1 MCLAKAIYLK
11 DKYSMHL
18 DKPPVDDHEA
28 AMARAQ
34 LYKLAKYSAKLF
46 NMIEEGEELEGWVQ
60 AKLTKA
66 SDYVSAVY
74 HHLEYEKFA
83 KSQIDDGP
91 REFEESVQQ
100 QVKNSLLEQWNQHKQ
115 GK

>member
-1 MCLAKAIYLK
+1 MDPKNTVI
-11 DKYSMHL
+11 
-18 DKPPVDDHEA
+18 DDHEA
-28 AMARAQ
+28 KMAKAQ

-60 AKLTKA
+60 AKITKA

-74 HHLEYEKFA
+74 HHLEYEKMVR
-83 KSQIDDGP
+83 SQIEKGP
-91 REFEESVQQ
+91 RTFEDQVQESI
-100 QVKNSLLEQWNQHKQ
+100 KRSLQENWNTVKQ

>member
-1 MCLAKAIYLK
+1 MDPLNAPKI
-11 DKYSMHL
+11 
-18 DKPPVDDHEA
+18 DDHEA

-74 HHLEYEKFA
+74 HYLEYERFA
-83 KSQIDDGP
+83 KEQVDLGP
-91 REFEESVQQ
+91 REFEEGVQAK
-100 QVKNSLLEQWNQHKQ
+100 VKDDLQEQWLRQKQ
-115 GK
+115 GR

>member
-1 MCLAKAIYLK
+1 MDPLNAPKI
-11 DKYSMHL
+11 
-18 DKPPVDDHEA
+18 DDHEA
-28 AMARAQ
+28 AMTRAQ

-74 HHLEYEKFA
+74 HYLEYERFA
-83 KSQIDDGP
+83 KEQVDLGP
-91 REFEESVQQ
+91 REFEEGVQAK
-100 QVKNSLLEQWNQHKQ
+100 VKDDLQEQWLRQKQ
-115 GK
+115 GR

>member
-1 MCLAKAIYLK
+1 MDLTKLEK
-11 DKYSMHL
+11 
-18 DKPPVDDHEA
+18 VDDHEA

-74 HHLEYEKFA
+74 HYLEYEKFA
-83 KSQIDDGP
+83 NEQIEIGP
-91 REFEESVQQ
+91 REFEEGVQAK
-100 QVKNSLLEQWNQHKQ
+100 VKDSLKEEWLKHKQ

>member
-1 MCLAKAIYLK
+1 MDLK
-11 DKYSMHL
+11 NYQK
-18 DKPPVDDHEA
+18 VDDHEA

-74 HHLEYEKFA
+74 HYLEYERFA
-83 KSQIDDGP
+83 KEQINLGP
-91 REFEESVQQ
+91 RDFEEGYQAK
-100 QVKNSLLEQWNQHKQ
+100 VKDSLREEWLQHKQ
-115 GK
+115 GR

>member
-1 MCLAKAIYLK
+1 MDHENTPI
-11 DKYSMHL
+11 
-18 DKPPVDDHEA
+18 DDHEA
-28 AMARAQ
+28 KMAKAQ

-74 HHLEYEKFA
+74 HHLEYEKMM
-83 KSQIDDGP
+83 KSQIDTGP
-91 REFEESVQQ
+91 RTFEEIEQAK
-100 QVKNSLLEQWNQHKQ
+100 VKSSLQEQWINRKQ
-115 GK
+115 GN

>member
-1 MCLAKAIYLK
+1 MNHENAPI
-11 DKYSMHL
+11 
-18 DKPPVDDHEA
+18 DDHEA
-28 AMARAQ
+28 KMARAQ

-74 HHLEYEKFA
+74 HHLEYEKMM
-83 KSQIDDGP
+83 KSQIDTGP
-91 REFEESVQQ
+91 RTFEESEQEK
-100 QVKNSLLEQWNQHKQ
+100 VKSSLHEQWLNRKQ
-115 GK
+115 GN

>member
-1 MCLAKAIYLK
+1 MDLEKQPI
-11 DKYSMHL
+11 
-18 DKPPVDDHEA
+18 DDHEA

-74 HHLEYEKFA
+74 HHLEYERFA
-83 KSQIDDGP
+83 SSQVDQGP
-91 REFEESVQQ
+91 REFEESVQE
-100 QVKNSLLEQWNQHKQ
+100 QVKNSLVEQWNKHKQ

>member
-1 MCLAKAIYLK
+1 MDPLNSPK
-11 DKYSMHL
+11 
-18 DKPPVDDHEA
+18 VDDHEA

-60 AKLTKA
+60 SKLTKA

-83 KSQIDDGP
+83 KEQIDIGP
-91 REFEESVQQ
+91 REFQEGVRA
-100 QVKNSLLEQWNQHKQ
+100 KIKDDLREQWLKQKQ
-115 GK
+115 GR

>member
-1 MCLAKAIYLK
+1 MDLENLK
-11 DKYSMHL
+11 K
-18 DKPPVDDHEA
+18 VDDHEA

-74 HHLEYEKFA
+74 HYLEYERFA
-83 KSQIDDGP
+83 QEQVDLGP
-91 REFEESVQQ
+91 REFEEGVQAK
-100 QVKNSLLEQWNQHKQ
+100 VKDSLREEWLKHKQ
-115 GK
+115 GR

>member
-1 MCLAKAIYLK
+1 MDPLNVPK
-11 DKYSMHL
+11 
-18 DKPPVDDHEA
+18 VDDHEA

-60 AKLTKA
+60 AKITKA

-74 HHLEYEKFA
+74 HHLEYEKMVR
-83 KSQIDDGP
+83 SQIEKGP
-91 REFEESVQQ
+91 RTFEDQVQESI
-100 QVKNSLLEQWNQHKQ
+100 KRSLQENWNTVKQ

>member
-1 MCLAKAIYLK
+1 MDPLNIPK
-11 DKYSMHL
+11 
-18 DKPPVDDHEA
+18 VDDHEA

-74 HHLEYEKFA
+74 HYLEYERFA
-83 KSQIDDGP
+83 KEQVDLGP
-91 REFEESVQQ
+91 REFEEGLQAK
-100 QVKNSLLEQWNQHKQ
+100 VKDDLREQWLRQKQ
-115 GK
+115 GQ

>member
-1 MCLAKAIYLK
+1 MDPLNAPK
-11 DKYSMHL
+11 
-18 DKPPVDDHEA
+18 VDDHEA

-74 HHLEYEKFA
+74 HYLEYERFA
-83 KSQIDDGP
+83 KEQVDIGP
-91 REFEESVQQ
+91 REFEEGTQAK
-100 QVKNSLLEQWNQHKQ
+100 VKDGLREEWLRHKQ

>member
-1 MCLAKAIYLK
+1 MDLTKLE
-11 DKYSMHL
+11 
-18 DKPPVDDHEA
+18 PVDDHEA

-74 HHLEYEKFA
+74 HYLEYERFA
-83 KSQIDDGP
+83 QEQVDLGP
-91 REFEESVQQ
+91 RDFEEGVQAK
-100 QVKNSLLEQWNQHKQ
+100 VKDSLREEWLKHKQ
-115 GK
+115 GR

>member
-1 MCLAKAIYLK
+1 
-11 DKYSMHL
+11 MHPL
-18 DKPPVDDHEA
+18 NAPKVDDHEA

-74 HHLEYEKFA
+74 HYLEYERFA
-83 KSQIDDGP
+83 KEQVDLGP
-91 REFEESVQQ
+91 REFEEGAQAK
-100 QVKNSLLEQWNQHKQ
+100 VKDDLQEQWLRQKQ
-115 GK
+115 GR

>member
-1 MCLAKAIYLK
+1 MDPLNAPKI
-11 DKYSMHL
+11 
-18 DKPPVDDHEA
+18 DDHEA

-74 HHLEYEKFA
+74 HYLEYERFA
-83 KSQIDDGP
+83 KAQVDLGP
-91 REFEESVQQ
+91 REFEEGVQAK
-100 QVKNSLLEQWNQHKQ
+100 VKDDLQEQWLRQKQ
-115 GK
+115 GR

>member
-1 MCLAKAIYLK
+1 MDPLNIPK
-11 DKYSMHL
+11 
-18 DKPPVDDHEA
+18 VDDHEA

-74 HHLEYEKFA
+74 HYLEYERFA
-83 KSQIDDGP
+83 KEQVDLGP
-91 REFEESVQQ
+91 REFEEGLQAK
-100 QVKNSLLEQWNQHKQ
+100 VKDDLREQWQRQKQ
-115 GK
+115 GR

>member
-1 MCLAKAIYLK
+1 MDLENLK
-11 DKYSMHL
+11 K
-18 DKPPVDDHEA
+18 VDDHEA

-74 HHLEYEKFA
+74 HYLEYEKFA
-83 KSQIDDGP
+83 SEQIEIGP
-91 REFEESVQQ
+91 REFEEGYQAK
-100 QVKNSLLEQWNQHKQ
+100 VKDSLREEWLKHKQ
-115 GK
+115 GR

>member
-1 MCLAKAIYLK
+1 MDLERQ
-11 DKYSMHL
+11 
-18 DKPPVDDHEA
+18 PVDDHEA

-74 HHLEYEKFA
+74 HYLEYEKMA
-83 KSQIDDGP
+83 KEQVVLGP
-91 REFEESVQQ
+91 REFEESVQA
-100 QVKNSLLEQWNQHKQ
+100 KIKDSLTEQWLTKKQ
-115 GK
+115 GR

>member
-1 MCLAKAIYLK
+1 MDPLNAPKI
-11 DKYSMHL
+11 
-18 DKPPVDDHEA
+18 DDHEA

-74 HHLEYEKFA
+74 HYLEYERFA
-83 KSQIDDGP
+83 KEQVDLGP
-91 REFEESVQQ
+91 REFEEGVQAK
-100 QVKNSLLEQWNQHKQ
+100 VKDDLQEQWLRQKQ
-115 GK
+115 GQ